1 MLRPA
6 HEQDKA
12 GCGLRSLDDA
22 ARIHRGST
30 LM

>member
-6 HEQDKA
+6 QEQDNG
-12 GCGLRSLDDA
+12 GCALRSLDDA